1 MVRPRRAC
9 EAIGG
14 PIADR
19 LRQPKSGRGND
30 PRSDPVAANIGLRF
44 KLSFVGGCHPRSFDF
59 ALLRSEPA
67 PDCDPGTNGWGIPRL
82 RCAAHR
88 ACPGLRSGDGRV
100 GGIRGLGVCG
110 VLSAALRLRFA
121 TLRANGVGVGP
132 SGWRVL
138 RLRYA
143 TPRAGPGLR
152 SGGERSGGWGERVAI
167 AVSGGGVQSER
178 IAA

>member
-138 RLRYA
+138 DFAALRTEPA
-143 TPRAGPGLR
+143 IRGQTVWGGRRAA
-152 SGGERSGGWGERVAI
+152 GWGERI
-167 AVSGGGVQSER
+167 GFGVSGRVR
-178 IAA
+178 PN